1 MCLDAGHAFSL
12 FSLCFY
18 VNNGAY
24 SGYKGGKDVL
34 LENLIFCLNVVLPT
48 FTMILLGALA
58 VYFGVMERRAMNKIG
73 GAVFTWCI
81 SSRIFLDV
89 SGADVNQ
96 MKDLR
101 MTMYCFFATIIT
113 YIIIWVLARRFIKRR
128 ESVGAFIHVAYRSS
142 FTILGLSMVRNMA
155 GEAGAAK
162 CAPLFAMVALVY
174 NVLAVLCLCQ
184 SDSKEDG
191 ENPILGAG
199 IKDIGGKLVT
209 NPLILAVLFGL
220 PFSIMSIK
228 LPHLVLKPIQ
238 YLGDI
243 AVPLALFCIGA
254 GLEVSKIK
262 SRLFYGVTAALIKT
276 LFLAMLVVPVAVML
290 GFRGLD
296 LAIIAI
302 LFTAAN
308 PSATYVMTAAMGGDG
323 SLAAAGT
330 LFSTVFSV
338 FTTTAAL
345 YILKTLALI

>member
-1 MCLDAGHAFSL
+1 M
-12 FSLCFY
+12 
-18 VNNGAY
+18 
-24 SGYKGGKDVL
+24 

-58 VYFGVMERRAMNKIG
+58 VYFGVMERPVMNKIG

-89 SGADVNQ
+89 SGADANQ
-96 MKDLR
+96 MKDLS
-101 MTMYCFFATIIT
+101 MTMYCFFATVIT
-113 YIIIWVLARRFIKRR
+113 YMIIWVLAWRFIKHK
-128 ESVGAFIHVAYRSS
+128 ESTGAFIHVAYRSS

-155 GEAGAAK
+155 GEAGVAK
-162 CAPLFAMVALVY
+162 CAPLFSMVALVY
-174 NVLAVLCLCQ
+174 NILAVLCLSRKNGSEEQ
-184 SDSKEDG
+184 EGLAS
-191 ENPILGAG
+191 LGARS
-199 IKDIGGKLVT
+199 KDICCKLVT
-209 NPLILAVLFGL
+209 NPLILAVLIGL
-220 PFSIMSIK
+220 PFSIMNIK
-228 LPHLVLKPIQ
+228 LPHLLLKPIQ

-243 AVPLALFCIGA
+243 AVPLALLCIGA

-262 SRLFYGVTAALIKT
+262 SRLFYGITAALIKT
-276 LFLAMLVVPVAVML
+276 LFLAVLVVPVAVAL

-345 YILKTLALI
+345 YILKTLGLIFN